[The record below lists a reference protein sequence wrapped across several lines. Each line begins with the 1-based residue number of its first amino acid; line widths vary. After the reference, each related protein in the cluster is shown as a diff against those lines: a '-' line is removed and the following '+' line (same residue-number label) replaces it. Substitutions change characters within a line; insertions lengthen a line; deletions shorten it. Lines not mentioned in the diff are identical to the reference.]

1 MNNLIEQTI
10 SSIEVAEMVE
20 KKHSELLKDIRR
32 YEVQLNEV
40 NIPLVDFFLDSTYK
54 DGKGETRP
62 CYNVT
67 KKGCEFIAHKL
78 TGVKGT
84 EFTAK
89 YINRFHDMEMVIQQE
104 IVQKQDKP
112 NRTPLSSANMMVK
125 NITGVLKEAKVEPI
139 YIAAEVKRLYTEL
152 GYPVNAPLVTDKE
165 TMSKL
170 YDCTEI
176 AKELGLLSNSGN
188 PHNKAVSAIIS
199 KLNINE
205 DEIVTTAFSKNGHDD
220 VTTQYKPSVFDK
232 VQGWLFKNNYPIK
245 IPYTD
250 SKGNYKTYSVSYVGV
265 A

>member
-1 MNNLIEQTI
+1 MKQIEQTLD
-10 SSIEVAEMVE
+10 SREVAEMVG
-20 KKHSELLKDIRR
+20 KRHTDLMRDVRR
-32 YEVQLNEV
+32 YVDQLDER
-40 NIPLVDFFLDSTYK
+40 NIASVDFFQESVYEDS
-54 DGKGETRP
+54 KGENRP

-89 YINRFHDMEMVIQQE
+89 YINRFHDMENVIQKG
-104 IVQKQDKP
+104 VAQKNNKP
-112 NRTPLSSANMMVK
+112 NRTPLSSANMMIK

-165 TMSKL
+165 NMSKL

-199 KLNINE
+199 KLDIEE
-205 DEIVTTAFSKNGHDD
+205 DEIVMTAFSRNGHND
-220 VTTQYKPSVFDK
+220 VTTQYKPSVFEK
-232 VQGWLFKNNYPIK
+232 VQDWLFKNNYPIK
-245 IPYTD
+245 ISYTD
-250 SKGNYKTYSVSYVGV
+250 SKDNYRTYSVSYVGV

>member
-1 MNNLIEQTI
+1 MKQIEQTI
-10 SSIEVAEMVE
+10 SSLEVAEMVG
-20 KKHSELLKDIRR
+20 KKHYNLIRDIKGYVDELGELKI
-32 YEVQLNEV
+32 EFT
-40 NIPLVDFFLDSTYK
+40 DFFKESTYK
-54 DGKGETRP
+54 TGQNKTMP

-89 YINRFHDMEMVIQQE
+89 YINRFHDMENVIQKG
-104 IVQKQDKP
+104 IAQKNNKP
-112 NRTPLSSANMMVK
+112 NRTPLSSANMMIK

-165 TMSKL
+165 TMLKL

-176 AKELGLLSNSGN
+176 AKELGLFSNSGN
-188 PHNKAVSAIIS
+188 PHNKAVGAIIS
-199 KLNINE
+199 KLNIEE
-205 DEIVTTAFSKNGHDD
+205 DEVVTTAFSKNGHDG

-232 VQGWLFKNNYPIK
+232 VQDWLLNNNYPVK
-245 IPYTD
+245 IPYAD
-250 SKGNYKTYSVSYVGV
+250 SEGNYKTYSVSYVGV